1 MKFSE
6 TTLKGS
12 YVIDLSLFTDN
23 RGGFART
30 FCKKEFEQI
39 GHSKEFVQFNH
50 SYNTAK
56 GTVRGMH
63 YQVPPYQEI
72 KLISCVKGAVHDV
85 IIDVRKNSP
94 TFLQH
99 ISVELSEENKRMIY
113 IPEGFAHGFQ
123 TLTDHAELIYHHS
136 QYYTPNADAGLNCS
150 DPELGISWPLEI
162 SVISEK
168 DKTIPYLITQSFKG
182 I

>member
-1 MKFSE
+1 MIFE
-6 TTLKGS
+6 EIYLKGA
-12 YVIDLSLFTDN
+12 YLINLNLLSDE

-39 GHSKEFVQFNH
+39 NPSTEFVQLNQ
-50 SYNTAK
+50 SYNTKK
-56 GTVRGMH
+56 GTLRGMH

-72 KLISCVKGAVHDV
+72 KLIRCIRGSVIDV
-85 IIDVRKNSP
+85 IVDIRKNST

-99 ISVELSEENKRMIY
+99 FSVELTEENKKMIY
-113 IPEGFAHGFQ
+113 VPKGFAHGFQ
-123 TLTDHAELIYHHS
+123 TLTDNAELVYHHTE
-136 QYYTPNADAGLNCS
+136 YYTPEADAGLNYA
-150 DPELGISWPLEI
+150 DPAFKINWPLPV

-168 DKTIPYLITQSFKG
+168 DKNYKLIDHTFLG

>member
-1 MKFSE
+1 MTFTE
-6 TTLKGS
+6 TILKGS
-12 YVIDLSLFTDN
+12 FIIDLSVFTDD

-30 FCKKEFEQI
+30 FCKKEFQKI
-39 GHSKEFVQFNH
+39 GHTKEFVQFNH
-50 SYNTAK
+50 SYNTLK

-72 KLISCVKGAVHDV
+72 KLIRCIKGAVQDV
-85 IIDVRKNSP
+85 IIDMRKDSP

-99 ISVELSEENKRMIY
+99 INVELNEENKKMIY
-113 IPEGFAHGFQ
+113 VPEGFAHGFQ
-123 TLTDHAELIYHHS
+123 TLVDDTQLMYHHTE
-136 QYYTPNADAGLNCS
+136 YYAPNADAGLNHN
-150 DPELGISWPLEI
+150 DKTLNIKWTLPV

-168 DKTIPYLITQSFKG
+168 DKNYKLIDNTFKA

>member
-1 MKFSE
+1 MTFTE
-6 TTLKGS
+6 TILKGS
-12 YVIDLSLFTDN
+12 FIIDLSVFTDD

-30 FCKKEFEQI
+30 FCKKEFQKI
-39 GHSKEFVQFNH
+39 GHTKEFVQFNH
-50 SYNTAK
+50 SYNTLK

-72 KLISCVKGAVHDV
+72 KLIRCIKGAVQDV
-85 IIDVRKNSP
+85 IIDMRKDSP

-99 ISVELSEENKRMIY
+99 INVELNEENKKMIY
-113 IPEGFAHGFQ
+113 VPEGFAHGFQ
-123 TLTDHAELIYHHS
+123 TLVDDTQLMYHHTE
-136 QYYTPNADAGLNCS
+136 YYAPNADAGLSHN
-150 DPELGISWPLEI
+150 DKTLNIKWTLPV

-168 DKTIPYLITQSFKG
+168 DKNYKLIDNTFKA